1 MSEPLAPPQVFLADN
16 YPHPAHNQNHQKAM
30 PLPIL
35 DNRPADPLTAENRI
49 FSSPPLPQHTHKP

>member
-1 MSEPLAPPQVFLADN
+1 MSEPLAPPQVVADN
-16 YPHPAHNQNHQKAM
+16 FLLPAHNQNHQKAT

-49 FSSPPLPQHTHKP
+49 YSPPLLPQPIHKP

>member
-1 MSEPLAPPQVFLADN
+1 MSEPLAPAQVVRADN
-16 YPHPAHNQNHQKAM
+16 YPLSAHNQNHQKAT

-49 FSSPPLPQHTHKP
+49 FSPPQLPQPTQKP